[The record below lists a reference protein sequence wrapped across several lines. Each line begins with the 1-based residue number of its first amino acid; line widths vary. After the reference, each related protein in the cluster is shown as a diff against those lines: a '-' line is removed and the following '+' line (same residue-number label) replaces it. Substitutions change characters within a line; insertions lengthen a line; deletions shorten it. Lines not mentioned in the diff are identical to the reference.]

1 MSAHELIFTERP
13 TLQNKVTGHYM
24 KGHIPFNK
32 SRKWSEYMSKRSQR
46 RCARGWANID
56 KFRNKGACA
65 GWNKRAVVAI
75 TEDGVF
81 VGRFESGMSAAR
93 ASGAQPRNINLCCR
107 KMRRHAGKTIDGR
120 RLRWFYE
127 NDDRWINEIRN
138 N

>member
-13 TLQNKVTGHYM
+13 PLQNKVTGCYM
-24 KGHIPFNK
+24 EGHVPFNK
-32 SRKWSEYMSKRSQR
+32 GRRWSEYMSKRSQR
-46 RCARGWANID
+46 RCARGWTNID
-56 KFRNKGACA
+56 KFR
-65 GWNKRAVVAI
+65 NKRAVVAI

-93 ASGAQPRNINLCCR
+93 ASGAQPRNINSCCR

-127 NDDRWINEIRN
+127 DDDSWINEIRN